1 MGFCPSPAIMQSSC
15 PGAMAVCGRLAP
27 PQSPPAAKSLRTGA
41 RARSRAPAMAAGG
54 GADEWMFVDA
64 KGLQKGARALREIEI
79 GVLARPFGAQ
89 VVLGDERW
97 IEVSS
102 AADELLLASACQQR
116 RRVAYTVGRASTSG
130 TFANAQGFLAG
141 TTASLLSVRD
151 VQRSAGGGA
160 ARVLVR
166 GEGRVVLQSVKT
178 MKPSIMAT
186 AFLLRDDA
194 PETASR
200 RDYIEKLKT
209 RIVDEAAKIQA
220 LRESTAANS
229 LQSKLN
235 SLKKTS
241 FLVDIPDEQYQ
252 DLIKRSAAAAAAASE
267 GASQGVRETPA
278 AGGAGQQDAT
288 PILQRC
294 EQVTRSVR
302 GSGRSPRERV
312 AALRARRLKTRVY
325 GKLRSFPSSRCA
337 RRMQK
342 MRCWCG
348 PYRPLRCG
356 RGW

>member
-1 MGFCPSPAIMQSSC
+1 MFRKLCMTLCMTWSCNLCMTRTMGLLAACNLYMTRTMGLLAALCVLLAPCAGGDAGMGFCPSPAIMQSSC

-186 AFLLRDDA
+186 AFLLRDGA
-194 PETASR
+194 IALLGCRPARCSCSRTALMSR
-200 RDYIEKLKT
+200 HRVHARALK
-209 RIVDEAAKIQA
+209 DGHEP
-220 LRESTAANS
+220 ANVH
-229 LQSKLN
+229 
-235 SLKKTS
+235 TH
-241 FLVDIPDEQYQ
+241 
-252 DLIKRSAAAAAAASE
+252 
-267 GASQGVRETPA
+267 GV
-278 AGGAGQQDAT
+278 
-288 PILQRC
+288 
-294 EQVTRSVR
+294 SV
-302 GSGRSPRERV
+302 
-312 AALRARRLKTRVY
+312 
-325 GKLRSFPSSRCA
+325 
-337 RRMQK
+337 
-342 MRCWCG
+342 
-348 PYRPLRCG
+348 
-356 RGW
+356 